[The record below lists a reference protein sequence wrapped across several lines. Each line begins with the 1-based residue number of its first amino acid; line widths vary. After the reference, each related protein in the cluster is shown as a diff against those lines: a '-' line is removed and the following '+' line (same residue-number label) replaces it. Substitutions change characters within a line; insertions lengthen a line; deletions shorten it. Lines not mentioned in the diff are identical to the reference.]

1 MGMAASQARYLALV
15 ARKSNCEYE
24 GQQINQARTVL
35 ANQSANLFNQML
47 GLNVPIPPS
56 TQDYTKTQYSFT
68 DGVNASVIDSW
79 KQLSGDPEYNYIVK
93 SHYYTDRYTGS
104 IKKMSDPQVQL
115 SGNNPLATA
124 IAPLAEIEAAQ
135 LKVETAKKAADE
147 AQKAWEEAINAT
159 KAAKTS
165 LTLLES
171 QAYAKVAESIVSNVK
186 GDKDNPTPEGAAQY
200 KLYDVGSDIDPENV
214 KYTFNKISDTTQ
226 YTADLTG
233 MIKCLKAK
241 DILADDFPEG
251 SNIATVKTQ
260 LGITDASVT
269 DYATLRTYLISKG
282 TITSLDIPGGNN
294 YKEIK
299 TLLQNLDIIPSD
311 FSGNIYAYGD
321 IADPENFHIA
331 LEDDLRKI
339 SGITV
344 DGTESNL
351 VTFNYESL
359 KTVGD
364 KTDEDSM
371 ASQINAAKNT
381 LAECQNIENIKKK
394 AYYDETNESGA
405 KVDYEK
411 AQAAYDALVK
421 PAYIGNSE
429 LTLLTELTK
438 DQQTE
443 LKQVVD
449 DMIAQG
455 VDTDIINCFNADGTY
470 KGGVYTFKL
479 NGVVYYTT
487 YNNLDAAYASNKL
500 SNNDIDSQYKMPYY
514 NASYISTKIEQE
526 QKALLETD
534 GNGRFS
540 TVRFENDSVTYA
552 LNVEQITDDAAYQD
566 AMNQYNYENAKY
578 DKMVQD
584 INAKTSIIQQQDRQ
598 LELRLK
604 QLDTEQ
610 NALKTEMEAVQKI
623 VKDNVED
630 TFKTFS
636 G

>member
-56 TQDYTKTQYSFT
+56 TQDFTKTQYSYT

-79 KQLSGDPEYNYIVK
+79 KQLSNDPEYNYIVT

-104 IKKMSDPQVQL
+104 LKKMSDPQVQL
-115 SGNNPLATA
+115 SGNNPLATS
-124 IAPLAEIEAAQ
+124 IAPLAEIEAKQIA
-135 LKVETAKKAADE
+135 LEAAKTAMDN
-147 AQKAWEEAINAT
+147 AQKAMEDAVSKT
-159 KAAKTS
+159 KAAEAA
-165 LTLLES
+165 LTLLKTQAKATVGES
-171 QAYAKVAESIVSNVK
+171 FINSVK
-186 GDKDNPTPEGAAQY
+186 GAKNGDAYKVEDIATGEPSYDFTEIKDTAGYADNLTGLISYLKDKGSLAEDFAGTTVDDVKAGLTPAIVDPAINSYETLKTKLTTDAIIIPAEFPADATSYYTDIKNNLINLGIIDEGY
-200 KLYDVGSDIDPENV
+200 TGKLY
-214 KYTFNKISDTTQ
+214 
-226 YTADLTG
+226 
-233 MIKCLKAK
+233 
-241 DILADDFPEG
+241 
-251 SNIATVKTQ
+251 
-260 LGITDASVT
+260 
-269 DYATLRTYLISKG
+269 G
-282 TITSLDIPGGNN
+282 T
-294 YKEIK
+294 
-299 TLLQNLDIIPSD
+299 
-311 FSGNIYAYGD
+311 GD
-321 IADPENFHIA
+321 IGDPANYHVA
-331 LEDDLRKI
+331 LEDDL
-339 SGITV
+339 
-344 DGTESNL
+344 ENL
-351 VTFNYESL
+351 YGVAEGNTQTSLPTYNYQAL
-359 KTVGD
+359 IDNGD
-364 KTDEDSM
+364 KEKKDSL
-371 ASQINAAKNT
+371 AYQINAAENSLKT
-381 LAECQNIENIKKK
+381 CKELQKIAEK
-394 AYYDETNESGA
+394 AYYDDSVNPPTGA
-405 KVDYEK
+405 KAV
-411 AQAAYDALVK
+411 YDEALKEYDSTVK
-421 PAYIGNSE
+421 PTYIGNSE
-429 LTLLTELTK
+429 LTLLTELTS
-438 DQQTE
+438 DQETE
-443 LKQVVD
+443 LKQVVS
-449 DMIAQG
+449 DMIANG

-487 YNNLDAAYASNKL
+487 YNNLDAAYASNLL
-500 SNNDIDSQYKMPYY
+500 SNNDIDAQYKMPYY
-514 NASYISTKIEQE
+514 NASYVSTRIEQE

-540 TVRFENDSVTYA
+540 TVRFENDSVTYS

-584 INAKTSIIQQQDRQ
+584 INAQTSIIQQEDRQ

>member
-56 TQDYTKTQYSFT
+56 TQDYTKTQYSYT

-79 KQLSGDPEYNYIVK
+79 KQLSNDPEYNYIVT

-104 IKKMSDPQVQL
+104 LKKMSDPQVQL
-115 SGNNPLATA
+115 SGNNPLATS
-124 IAPLAEIEAAQ
+124 IAPLAEIEAKQIA
-135 LKVETAKKAADE
+135 LEAAKTAMDN
-147 AQKAWEEAINAT
+147 AQKAMEDAVSKT
-159 KAAKTS
+159 KAAEAA
-165 LTLLES
+165 LTLLKTQAKATVGES
-171 QAYAKVAESIVSNVK
+171 FINSVK
-186 GDKDNPTPEGAAQY
+186 GTYNGDTDSYYVEDIATGDPHYNFTNIKD
-200 KLYDVGSDIDPENV
+200 
-214 KYTFNKISDTTQ
+214 YTD
-226 YTADLTG
+226 YTNDLTG
-233 MIKCLKAK
+233 LIKCLKDK
-241 DILADDFPEG
+241 GILAEDYSETSTLTQVMDTLTIPEADRAAITDYTKLNTYLVDKGTLADGDFPG
-251 SNIATVKTQ
+251 NHNDYTNIKNYLVN
-260 LGITDASVT
+260 LGIIDS
-269 DYATLRTYLISKG
+269 DYAGKIYGNGK
-282 TITSLDIPGGNN
+282 IT
-294 YKEIK
+294 E
-299 TLLQNLDIIPSD
+299 
-311 FSGNIYAYGD
+311 
-321 IADPENFHIA
+321 PENYHIA
-331 LEDDLRKI
+331 LDDDLKNLYGV
-339 SGITV
+339 SA
-344 DGTESNL
+344 GTTSTSL
-351 VTFNYESL
+351 QTYNYQAL
-359 KTVGD
+359 IDNGD
-364 KTDEDSM
+364 KEEKDSL
-371 ASQINAAKNT
+371 AYQINAAENSLKT
-381 LAECQNIENIKKK
+381 CQQLQKIAEK
-394 AYYDETNESGA
+394 AYYDDSVNPPTGA
-405 KVDYEK
+405 KVV
-411 AQAAYDALVK
+411 YDEALKEYDSTVK
-421 PAYIGNSE
+421 PTYIGNSE
-429 LTLLTELTK
+429 LTLLTELTS
-438 DQQTE
+438 DQETE
-443 LKQVVD
+443 LKQVVS
-449 DMIAQG
+449 DMIANG

-487 YNNLDAAYASNKL
+487 YNNLDAAYASNLL
-500 SNNDIDSQYKMPYY
+500 SNNDIDAQYKMPYY
-514 NASYISTKIEQE
+514 NASYVSTRIEQE

-540 TVRFENDSVTYA
+540 TVRFENDSVTYS

-584 INAKTSIIQQQDRQ
+584 INAQTSIIQQEDRQ